1 MKTIILYATKYGGA
15 SEVAR
20 LIAALFEGAVTC
32 NLNGDDIASL
42 DDFECV
48 IIGSSVYAGSFL
60 NEAKSYLSANAEILC
75 KKKLGI
81 FACGINKSKSNEVF
95 KANVPD
101 AVLAAT
107 TAVCLSGGVFNP
119 ERASFFEKLI
129 IRIVTKQKGAIN
141 NINGENILEFAEAM
155 KED

>member
-15 SEVAR
+15 AEVAR
-20 LIAALFEGAVTC
+20 LVAALFEGAVTY
-32 NLNGDDIASL
+32 NLSNDDIPPL

-48 IIGSSVYAGSFL
+48 IIGSSVYGGSFR
-60 NEAKSYLSANAEILC
+60 NEAKSYLSANAEELC

-81 FACGINKSKSNEVF
+81 FACGISKSESKEAF

-101 AVLAAT
+101 NVLAAT
-107 TAVCLSGGVFNP
+107 TAVCASGGIFNP

-129 IRIVTKQKGAIN
+129 IRIVTKQKGYIN

-155 KED
+155 KEE